1 MHEDVNVREPV
12 VAWRKWEVS
21 IDDGLL
27 LSLFKD
33 AVWIPGER
41 LEAKCLNSG
50 GQIMSA
56 RRTCTR
62 APSRNCACGI
72 YGVFHKEDTHKF
84 GATKAFPTITC
95 TLSKLT
101 CDRSGQLVGPHSR
114 ARARLEGRVRLPVR
128 VARPAASS
136 PRHCRGHEDRE
147 GRGSAPRVEL
157 PRGRELG
164 LMRGQWVPKH
174 VSISMEP
181 MEAEALR
188 GLLQAV
194 DEDAGFP
201 LNELE
206 MQVVEA
212 LMQVLDVDPDSEEES
227 VLSR

>member
-101 CDRSGQLVGPHSR
+101 VIGQVSLWGRIHEHERGLKAEFAYPYELLVQRPPVLDI
-114 ARARLEGRVRLPVR
+114 AEGTRIAKD
-128 VARPAASS
+128 VARRLASNYLVDAS
-136 PRHCRGHEDRE
+136 
-147 GRGSAPRVEL
+147 
-157 PRGRELG
+157 
-164 LMRGQWVPKH
+164 WV
-174 VSISMEP
+174 
-181 MEAEALR
+181 
-188 GLLQAV
+188 
-194 DEDAGFP
+194 
-201 LNELE
+201 
-206 MQVVEA
+206 
-212 LMQVLDVDPDSEEES
+212 
-227 VLSR
+227 